1 MVGVM
6 VPISVEGGRQDR
18 SRGFGQQRDAN
29 NTRRSSCTTSF
40 VKPLLKKNSRTRL
53 KTLQVA
59 IQVEGHD
66 DAQQKPQLVK
76 RGSTTKLVLPWFPT
90 VVEQAHVQPSRRQS
104 GLAARELNKA
114 DLNLVD
120 LNRRAELSQ
129 PASLEGSRNPL
140 EGGRRALVEL
150 NSEEVNRRAAGSGF
164 NQFQLDAL
172 AEHNVCRARHG
183 VNLLELREELCVAA
197 QEYADKLA
205 ASGNFEHSGDQRYGE
220 NLYWGWS
227 SLPGWVPKGTEAV
240 TSWYA
245 EGKTYDFSR
254 EPPMDT
260 PAGHFTQM
268 VWAGSSAM
276 GVGLAAAADRPGKW
290 IVVVKYDPPGNWLG
304 RYMAN
309 VRPPGRR

>member
-1 MVGVM
+1 MVGVL
-6 VPISVEGGRQDR
+6 VPISVEGGTGGRQER
-18 SRGFGQQRDAN
+18 RGGQREGSNA
-29 NTRRSSCTTSF
+29 RRNSCTTY

-59 IQVEGHD
+59 IHVEGQD
-66 DAQQKPQLVK
+66 EAQKPQLVK

-104 GLAARELNKA
+104 GLVVRDQLTTGKAELNPVEVNRKA
-114 DLNLVD
+114 L
-120 LNRRAELSQ
+120 AELNQ
-129 PASLEGSRNPL
+129 
-140 EGGRRALVEL
+140 
-150 NSEEVNRRAAGSGF
+150 EEVNRRSGSGF

-172 AEHNVCRARHG
+172 SEHNICRARHG
-183 VNLLELREELCVAA
+183 VCLLELREELCVAA
-197 QEYADKLA
+197 QDYADKLA
-205 ASGNFEHSGDQRYGE
+205 ASGHFEHSGDQRYGE

-227 SLPGWVPKGTEAV
+227 SLPGWIPKGTEAV

-245 EGKTYDFSR
+245 EGKSYDYSK
-254 EPPMDT
+254 EPPIDT

-268 VWAGSSAM
+268 VWSGSSAM

-304 RYMAN
+304 RYTAN

>member
-1 MVGVM
+1 VL
-6 VPISVEGGRQDR
+6 VPISVEGGGGRQER
-18 SRGFGQQRDAN
+18 RGGQREGSNSRR
-29 NTRRSSCTTSF
+29 TSCATSY

-59 IQVEGHD
+59 IHVEGQD
-66 DAQQKPQLVK
+66 EAQKPQLVK

-104 GLAARELNKA
+104 GLVAREQ
-114 DLNLVD
+114 
-120 LNRRAELSQ
+120 LSK
-129 PASLEGSRNPL
+129 
-140 EGGRRALVEL
+140 VEL
-150 NSEEVNRRAAGSGF
+150 NQVEVNSRKALAELNEDEVRRRTNSGF

-172 AEHNVCRARHG
+172 AEHNICRARHG
-183 VNLLELREELCVAA
+183 VSLLELREELCMAA
-197 QEYADKLA
+197 QEYADQLA
-205 ASGNFEHSGDQRYGE
+205 ASGHFEHSGDQRYGE

-227 SLPGWVPKGTEAV
+227 SLPGWVPKGTEAI

-245 EGKTYDFSR
+245 EGKSYDYSK

-276 GVGLAAAADRPGKW
+276 GVGLAPAADRPGKW

-304 RYMAN
+304 RYTAN
-309 VRPPGRR
+309 LRPPGRG

>member
-1 MVGVM
+1 MVGVL
-6 VPISVEGGRQDR
+6 VPISVEGGGGRHER
-18 SRGFGQQRDAN
+18 RGGQREGS
-29 NTRRSSCTTSF
+29 NTRRTSCATY
-40 VKPLLKKNSRTRL
+40 VKPLLKKNSRSRL

-59 IQVEGHD
+59 IHVEGQD
-66 DAQQKPQLVK
+66 EAQKPQLVK

-104 GLAARELNKA
+104 VLAGRELLTNGKVEVNPVEVNRKA
-114 DLNLVD
+114 LT
-120 LNRRAELSQ
+120 ELT
-129 PASLEGSRNPL
+129 ED
-140 EGGRRALVEL
+140 
-150 NSEEVNRRAAGSGF
+150 EVNRRTSSGF

-172 AEHNVCRARHG
+172 SEHNTCRVRHG
-183 VNLLELREELCVAA
+183 VCLLELKEELCVAA
-197 QEYADKLA
+197 QEYADQLA
-205 ASGNFEHSGDQRYGE
+205 ASGYFEHSGDQRYGE

-245 EGKTYDFSR
+245 EGKSYDFNK
-254 EPPMDT
+254 EPPIDT

-290 IVVVKYDPPGNWLG
+290 IIVVKYDPPGNWLG
-304 RYMAN
+304 RYTAN

>member
-1 MVGVM
+1 
-6 VPISVEGGRQDR
+6 
-18 SRGFGQQRDAN
+18 
-29 NTRRSSCTTSF
+29 
-40 VKPLLKKNSRTRL
+40 LLKKNSRTRL

-59 IQVEGHD
+59 IHVEGQD
-66 DAQQKPQLVK
+66 EAAQKPQLVK

-104 GLAARELNKA
+104 GLVSRDLLTKA
-114 DLNLVD
+114 EV
-120 LNRRAELSQ
+120 
-129 PASLEGSRNPL
+129 NP
-140 EGGRRALVEL
+140 V
-150 NSEEVNRRAAGSGF
+150 EVNRRTGSGF

-172 AEHNVCRARHG
+172 AEHNICRSRHG
-183 VNLLELREELCVAA
+183 VSLLELKVELCVAA
-197 QEYADKLA
+197 QEYADQLA
-205 ASGNFEHSGDQRYGE
+205 ASGHFEHSGDQRYGE

-245 EGKTYDFSR
+245 EGKSYDYSK
-254 EPPMDT
+254 EPPIDT

-268 VWAGSSAM
+268 VWSGSRAM

-304 RYMAN
+304 RYTAN
-309 VRPPGRR
+309 VRPPGRS

>member
-1 MVGVM
+1 MVGVL
-6 VPISVEGGRQDR
+6 VPISVEGGTGGRQER
-18 SRGFGQQRDAN
+18 RGGQREGSNA
-29 NTRRSSCTTSF
+29 RRNSCTTY

-59 IQVEGHD
+59 IHVEGQD
-66 DAQQKPQLVK
+66 EAQKPQLVK

-90 VVEQAHVQPSRRQS
+90 VVEQAHVQPLRRQS
-104 GLAARELNKA
+104 GLVVRDQLTTGKAELNPVEVNRKA
-114 DLNLVD
+114 L
-120 LNRRAELSQ
+120 AELNQ
-129 PASLEGSRNPL
+129 
-140 EGGRRALVEL
+140 
-150 NSEEVNRRAAGSGF
+150 EEVNRRSGSGF

-172 AEHNVCRARHG
+172 SEHNICRARHG
-183 VNLLELREELCVAA
+183 VCLLELREELCVAA

-205 ASGNFEHSGDQRYGE
+205 ASGHFEHSGDQRYGE

-227 SLPGWVPKGTEAV
+227 SLPGWIPKGTEAV

-245 EGKTYDFSR
+245 EGKSYDYSK
-254 EPPMDT
+254 EPPIDT

-268 VWAGSSAM
+268 VWSGSSAM

-304 RYMAN
+304 RYTAN